1 MHPFDHP
8 SVARLIT
15 LALEED
21 LGRGD
26 VTTLATIP
34 PDRAA
39 QGKITA
45 KADLTV
51 AGLPLVEKI
60 LRAVDA
66 AADVRTLSAEGSAVT
81 KGTVVA
87 ELWGNAQSLLI
98 AERTLL
104 NFLQHLSGVAT
115 LTRRFVEAV
124 AGTKCTII
132 DTRKTLAGFRLLDKY
147 AVTQGGGV
155 NHRMGLDD
163 GILIKDN
170 HIAVCGGVGA
180 AVRQARSRASALLRI
195 EVECTTLAEV
205 QEALEAQAD
214 IILLDNMTTLQ
225 MREAV
230 QLVSGR
236 ALLEASGNMSLER
249 IREVAETGVDFISV
263 GALTHSAPVADLSM
277 AISCEEVSD
286 FGFQVSSAKTKAQRS
301 AFNVQ
306 RSTSKS
312 RGQKS

>member
-1 MHPFDHP
+1 MYPFNHP
-8 SVARLIT
+8 SITRLIA

-26 VTTLATIP
+26 VTTMATIS

-45 KADLTV
+45 KADLSI
-51 AGLPLVEKI
+51 AGLPLVEMVLKEI
-60 LRAVDA
+60 DSHAGARL
-66 AADVRTLSAEGSAVT
+66 LKSEGSVVK
-81 KGTVVA
+81 KGEVVA
-87 ELWGNAQSLLI
+87 ELWGNAAALLI

-115 LTRRFVEAV
+115 LTRRFVAAV
-124 AGTKCTII
+124 AGTRCKII
-132 DTRKTLAGFRLLDKY
+132 DTRKTLPGFRLLDKY
-147 AVTQGGGV
+147 AVTQGGGT

-163 GILIKDN
+163 GVLIKDN

-180 AVRQARSRASALLRI
+180 AVRQARARVSALLRI

-205 QEALEAQAD
+205 QEAVETQAD
-214 IILLDNMTTLQ
+214 IILLDNMSTMQ

-230 QLVSGR
+230 QFVNGR

-249 IREVAETGVDFISV
+249 VREVAETGVDFISV
-263 GALTHSAPVADLSM
+263 GALTHSASAADLSM
-277 AISCEEVSD
+277 AVILVEN
-286 FGFQVSSAKTKAQRS
+286 R
-301 AFNVQ
+301 
-306 RSTSKS
+306 KS
-312 RGQKS
+312 

>member
-8 SVARLIT
+8 AVSRVIA

-39 QGKITA
+39 RGKITA
-45 KADLTV
+45 KADLTI
-51 AGLPLVEKI
+51 AGLPLIERV
-60 LRAVDA
+60 LTAVDLA
-66 AADVRTLSAEGSAVT
+66 AGARALVAEGSAVQ
-81 KGTVVA
+81 KGSVVA
-87 ELWGNAQSLLI
+87 ELWGNAQPLLI

-124 AGTKCTII
+124 AGTRCKII

-147 AVTQGGGV
+147 AVTQGGGT
-155 NHRMGLDD
+155 NHRLGLDD

-180 AVRQARSRASALLRI
+180 AVRQARSHASALLRI

-205 QEALEAQAD
+205 HEALEAQAD
-214 IILLDNMTTLQ
+214 IILLDNMTTPQ

-230 QLVSGR
+230 QLVNGL
-236 ALLEASGNMSLER
+236 ALLEASGNMSLDR
-249 IREVAETGVDFISV
+249 VREVAETGVDFISV
-263 GALTHSAPVADLSM
+263 GALTHSAPAADLSM
-277 AISCEEVSD
+277 ALGV
-286 FGFQVSSAKTKAQRS
+286 
-301 AFNVQ
+301 
-306 RSTSKS
+306 
-312 RGQKS
+312 

>member
-1 MHPFDHP
+1 MHPFAHP
-8 SVARLIT
+8 AVARLIT
-15 LALEED
+15 MALEED

-34 PDRAA
+34 PDRPA

-51 AGLPLVEKI
+51 AGLPLVEQVLK
-60 LRAVDA
+60 
-66 AADVRTLSAEGSAVT
+66 AADPAAGVHALVAEGSAVK

-87 ELWGNAQSLLI
+87 ELWGNAASLLI
-98 AERTLL
+98 AERTVL

-115 LTRRFVEAV
+115 LTRRFVDAV
-124 AGTKCTII
+124 AGTKCKIV
-132 DTRKTLAGFRLLDKY
+132 DTRKTLPGFRLLDKY
-147 AVTQGGGV
+147 AVTRGGGT

-180 AVRQARSRASALLRI
+180 AVGQARSRASALLRI

-205 QEALEAQAD
+205 QEALDARAD
-214 IILLDNMTTLQ
+214 IVLLDNMTTPQ
-225 MREAV
+225 MHEAV
-230 QLVSGR
+230 QLVKGR

-249 IREVAETGVDFISV
+249 VREVAETGVNFISV
-263 GALTHSAPVADLSM
+263 GALTHSASAADLSM
-277 AISCEEVSD
+277 SIFCE
-286 FGFQVSSAKTKAQRS
+286 
-301 AFNVQ
+301 
-306 RSTSKS
+306 
-312 RGQKS
+312 

>member
-8 SVARLIT
+8 AVSHLIASA
-15 LALEED
+15 LAED

-45 KADLTV
+45 KADLTI
-51 AGLPLVEKI
+51 AGLPLVEQVLK
-60 LRAVDA
+60 AVDPA
-66 AADVRTLSAEGSAVT
+66 AGARALVAEGSAVK
-81 KGTVVA
+81 KGMVVA
-87 ELWGNAQSLLI
+87 ELWGNAQPLLI

-115 LTRRFVEAV
+115 LTRRFVDAV
-124 AGTKCTII
+124 AGTPCKII

-147 AVTQGGGV
+147 AVTQGGGT

-180 AVRQARSRASALLRI
+180 AVRQARNRASALLRI
-195 EVECTTLAEV
+195 EIECTTLAEV
-205 QEALEAQAD
+205 QEALDAQAD
-214 IILLDNMTTLQ
+214 IILLDNMTTPQ

-230 QLVSGR
+230 QLVNGR
-236 ALLEASGNMSLER
+236 ALLEASGNMNLER
-249 IREVAETGVDFISV
+249 VREVAETGVDFISV
-263 GALTHSAPVADLSM
+263 GALTHSAPAADLSM
-277 AISCEEVSD
+277 AL
-286 FGFQVSSAKTKAQRS
+286 G
-301 AFNVQ
+301 VQ
-306 RSTSKS
+306 SPKSKV
-312 RGQKS
+312 

>member
-1 MHPFDHP
+1 V
-8 SVARLIT
+8 SRLIA

-26 VTTLATIP
+26 VTTLATIS

-45 KADLTV
+45 KADLII
-51 AGLPLVEKI
+51 AGLPLIEQVLK
-60 LRAVDA
+60 AVDPA
-66 AADVRTLSAEGSAVT
+66 AGARALIAEGSAVQ

-87 ELWGNAQSLLI
+87 ELWGNAQPLLI

-115 LTRRFVEAV
+115 LTRRFVEAM
-124 AGTKCTII
+124 ASTKCKII

-147 AVTQGGGV
+147 AVTQGGGA

-170 HIAVCGGVGA
+170 HIAVCGGVSA
-180 AVRQARSRASALLRI
+180 AIRQARNRASALLRI

-205 QEALEAQAD
+205 HEALEARAD
-214 IILLDNMTTLQ
+214 IILLDNMTTPQ

-230 QLVSGR
+230 RLVNGR

-249 IREVAETGVDFISV
+249 VREVAETGVDFISV
-263 GALTHSAPVADLSM
+263 GALTHSAPAADLSM
-277 AISCEEVSD
+277 TISCE
-286 FGFQVSSAKTKAQRS
+286 
-301 AFNVQ
+301 
-306 RSTSKS
+306 
-312 RGQKS
+312 